1 MISQTM
7 ILRMM
12 KNQTL
17 RRMIPGKIKLVDL
30 APVWMIGE
38 MNYMVV
44 TIYNEAEEEMISYLN
59 T

>member
-1 MISQTM
+1 
-7 ILRMM
+7 
-12 KNQTL
+12 
-17 RRMIPGKIKLVDL
+17 MIPGKIKLVDL
-30 APVWMIGE
+30 TPVWMIGE